1 MSPLKLLL
9 AEIGYRKLHFV
20 LSAGAVVAAVAL
32 VVAAPVLLDGYARQ
46 TRGELA
52 RLENET
58 RKLMRDMGFNLMIVH
73 KDVNMS
79 DFWAEDFAAA
89 DMPLE
94 YVHRLASDRRLT
106 LVTHLVATLQKRIEF
121 EGRKVLLVGYLPET
135 PQSHQSQTAFAQR
148 WRESKKPMGYD
159 IARGTVFL
167 GYELGRGRAPG
178 ETIEVLGRRLTIARI
193 LPEKGSKEDI
203 TIAMHLADAQAL
215 VGLDRPPRINQI
227 MALGCNCAGS
237 DLPNI
242 RRQIETILPD
252 TRVTEFRTIAL
263 ARAEQ
268 RAEVARSR
276 AEVETALQTLA
287 AVVTPAV
294 VLAAAVWVG
303 LLALANV
310 RERRTEIGVLRAVG
324 KSSAAIT
331 ALFLGKAAVVGL
343 SGAVV
348 GAALGVA
355 AGRWLGVGVLGI
367 PDECFR
373 SPVAAVLASLLGA
386 PLVSILAA
394 YLPTLVAVRQ
404 DPAVVLRDT

>member
-9 AEIGYRKLHFV
+9 AEIGYRKLHFA

-32 VVAAPVLLDGYARQ
+32 VVAAPVLLDGYGRQ
-46 TRGELA
+46 TRSELA

-106 LVTHLVATLQKRIEF
+106 LVTHLVATLQKKIEF
-121 EGRKVLLVGYLPET
+121 EGRKVLLVGYLPEV
-135 PQSHQSQTAFAQR
+135 PESHQAQTAFAQR
-148 WRESKKPMGYD
+148 WQEQKKPMGYD

-167 GYELGRGRAPG
+167 GHELARGRSPG
-178 ETIEVLGRRLTIARI
+178 EMVKVLDREFAIARV
-193 LPEKGSKEDI
+193 LPEQGSKEDI
-203 TIAMHLADAQAL
+203 TIAMHLSDAQAL
-215 VGLDRPPRINQI
+215 MGLDRPPRINQI

-242 RRQIETILPD
+242 RRQLETILPD
-252 TRVTEFRTIAL
+252 TRVTEFRSIAL

-268 RAEVARSR
+268 RGQVARSR
-276 AEVETALQTLA
+276 AEVEETLQTLA
-287 AVVTPAV
+287 GVVTPAV

-303 LLALANV
+303 LLALVNV
-310 RERRTEIGVLRAVG
+310 RERRTEIGILRAVG
-324 KSSAAIT
+324 KPTGAIA
-331 ALFLGKAAVVGL
+331 ALFLGKAALVGL

-355 AGRWLGVGVLGI
+355 VGRWVGAGVLGV
-367 PDECFR
+367 PDEYFR
-373 SPVAAVLASLLGA
+373 VPLAVGLAALAGA
-386 PLVSILAA
+386 PVVSILAA
-394 YLPTLVAVRQ
+394 YLPTLVAVGQ